1 LYGSPHIIRVIRSR
15 RITGAGHAARM
26 SEMRNAYKMFG
37 KTKGK
42 RLLGRVRRI
51 WEDNTRMD
59 PREIGWEGV
68 NWMHL
73 DQDGDHWRA
82 SVNMVINVWV
92 PQKAENVWSSVA
104 FNSYR
109 LL

>member
-1 LYGSPHIIRVIRSR
+1 
-15 RITGAGHAARM
+15 M